1 MIEMGQGMFG
11 GATPYE
17 NQSLKEIQDDIKKW
31 ESYSNEINVL
41 FSVTLKEL
49 EDRKYKQYIPFNI
62 LALFLD
68 TIRTTM
74 TFSHDF
80 QVISSNITNSNI
92 TSKDVRLLRNIGK
105 LSVEYNHNYGKEY
118 HSETRWHDYENP
130 EFRRAEKL
138 YQDGRDL
145 FVTLQDA
152 QNAAARLEDYV
163 DTESSRNTFIVN
175 GTGHTIQQGTG
186 NRMTVNIEHN
196 STTIDREEANR
207 LLTQFLD
214 KLDEY
219 FSEEQEQER
228 DDAKD
233 YIEVIQDQIAKEDP
247 KNSMLKTALKGL
259 VALNG
264 SAGFASSVLTIS
276 QFFGFTPN

>member
-1 MIEMGQGMFG
+1 MGQGMFG
-11 GATPYE
+11 GATPYG
-17 NQSLKEIQDDIKKW
+17 NQSLKDIQDDIKKW
-31 ESYSNEINVL
+31 EFYANEINAL
-41 FSVTLKEL
+41 FNVTLKEL
-49 EDRKYKQYIPFNI
+49 EDKKYKQYIPFNI
-62 LALFLD
+62 LVLFLA
-68 TIRTTM
+68 TIQTTV
-74 TFSHDF
+74 TFAHDF
-80 QVISSNITNSNI
+80 QLISSNIKNSNI

-105 LSVEYNHNYGKEY
+105 LSEEYNRNYGKEY

-130 EFRRAEKL
+130 DFRRAEKL
-138 YQDGRDL
+138 YQDGRNL
-145 FVTLQDA
+145 FLNLQSA
-152 QNAAARLEDYV
+152 ENAAARLEDYM

-186 NRMTVNIEHN
+186 NRMTVNIEH
-196 STTIDREEANR
+196 SPTSIDREEAER
-207 LLTQFLD
+207 LLTQLLV

-219 FSEEQEQER
+219 FTEEQEQER

-233 YIEVIQDQIAKEDP
+233 YIEVIQDQIAKENP

-264 SAGFASSVLTIS
+264 PAGFASSVITIS